1 MSASD
6 KRSDDPNNELS
17 SPSTLTK
24 RDLAD
29 MGERYN
35 FPDGLRVKVG
45 GQSADRVIPGYV
57 CAYQVF
63 FEEYG
68 LRFPIP

>member
-1 MSASD
+1 
-6 KRSDDPNNELS
+6 
-17 SPSTLTK
+17 
-24 RDLAD
+24 

-35 FPDGLRVKVG
+35 FPDGLWVKVA

-63 FEEYG
+63 FEECG
-68 LRFPIP
+68 LRFPIPQLLTEFCDRLGLQFA